1 MAKVQKSNEERK
13 LNKGTSGAKK
23 ECATVIVGDS
33 ILKGIGQ
40 HEISKASKK
49 SVGVEYFSEATAR
62 DVCAYMKPVLRR
74 RPSNI
79 V

>member
-13 LNKGTSGAKK
+13 LNKGTSGAKQ

-40 HEISKASKK
+40 REISKASKQ
-49 SVGVEYFSEATAR
+49 SVGV
-62 DVCAYMKPVLRR
+62 
-74 RPSNI
+74 
-79 V
+79 